1 MLEKNTW
8 SWSDHRLLEKRQKLR
23 LHKMVGYKERKTT
36 AIAKKVDI
44 CIDDDEEEDEDVDEE
59 G

>member
-1 MLEKNTW
+1 
-8 SWSDHRLLEKRQKLR
+8 
-23 LHKMVGYKERKTT
+23 MVGYKERKTT